1 MRERCWDDF
10 RVGESISWLLG
21 KAEQG
26 CECTGMVLALGF
38 VFLLSDLDLNNTT
51 GRRGSCSLRFSSL
64 CFLYQ
69 PPSAGLGRTKG
80 GLLIL
85 LFPSSDLFFLV
96 AKSCRSCCCCPVP
109 ALAAQQFL
117 EQAKGKQQPLPC
129 IQLRFPS
136 PSLLSS
142 QWHRNGGQN
151 LGTALRDCRYGK
163 ITAFLPWISGGG
175 FP

>member
-1 MRERCWDDF
+1 MHRDGVGFGVCFPTERSGFEQHNWQARELLPPLQF
-10 RVGESISWLLG
+10 SVFFVSASLSWAGQNKRGFINFAFPFVRSFLLG
-21 KAEQG
+21 
-26 CECTGMVLALGF
+26 
-38 VFLLSDLDLNNTT
+38 S
-51 GRRGSCSLRFSSL
+51 
-64 CFLYQ
+64 
-69 PPSAGLGRTKG
+69 
-80 GLLIL
+80 
-85 LFPSSDLFFLV
+85 
-96 AKSCRSCCCCPVP
+96 KSCRSCCCCPVP